1 MFTRSDDGGVRTLE
15 SDAQGGGDGGKAAG
29 GKPDPAHLSAKGPCT
44 FTFPSL
50 LNGICLPQEKQ
61 APLMERPST
70 GIPRQKTDPAL
81 TPVDARRIATTAAT
95 DPTTNEARAGIQER
109 K

>member
-15 SDAQGGGDGGKAAG
+15 GVGSDAQGGGDGGEAAG
-29 GKPDPAHLSAKGPCT
+29 GKPYPAHLTAKGPCT

-50 LNGICLPQEKQ
+50 LNGICLPQEEQ

-70 GIPRQKTDPAL
+70 GIPRQKTDSAL
-81 TPVDARRIATTAAT
+81 TPIDARRIAIYIYIYICDDT
-95 DPTTNEARAGIQER
+95 
-109 K
+109 